1 MKERELPLVALRAFA
16 VAARSHSLSSAAE
29 ELGVTHGAV
38 SKQVRLLEDWLGQQ
52 VFTREGRSVALT
64 PYGRVLAEQLSQSF
78 RGIEAACQY
87 VRRRR
92 SKAVLAVEA
101 PSTFAMYFLMPR
113 LKRFEAANPDLAVWI
128 STRMTGQTPDLASH
142 DLLITRGSGEKIAG
156 HSRASTALFEENL
169 TPVCSLNLLQERTV
183 ETPEDLLAFPLITS
197 ATRPGHWEG
206 WLKKAGLRDHLFE
219 GGHRFDHM
227 FVAMHAVREGF
238 GAIVAPKEFFP
249 GKPEWRLACPFPDLV
264 VKGEKYFAHPTSRAD
279 PRYLGRF
286 VDWLKDEIK
295 NVTSE
300 GREPFGI

>member
-1 MKERELPLVALRAFA
+1 MVKERELPLIALRAFA
-16 VAARSHSLSSAAE
+16 VAARSDSLSAAAE

-52 VFTREGRSVALT
+52 VFTREGRGVALT

-78 RGIEAACQY
+78 RDIEAACHY

-113 LKRFEAANPDLAVWI
+113 LKRFEQANPDLAVWI
-128 STRMTGQTPDLASH
+128 STRMTGQTPDVSSH
-142 DLLITRGSGEKIAG
+142 DLLITRGSSERIGG
-156 HSRASTALFEENL
+156 HSKASTALFEETL
-169 TPVCSLNLLQERTV
+169 TPVCSLDLIQNSPIT
-183 ETPEDLLAFPLITS
+183 TPADLLAFPLITS
-197 ATRPGHWEG
+197 ATRPGHWEA
-206 WLKKAGLRDHLFE
+206 WLQKAGLRDHVFE

-238 GAIVAPKEFFP
+238 GSVVAPKEFFP
-249 GKPEWRLACPFPDLV
+249 GQPEWRLTCPFPDLV

-279 PRYLGRF
+279 SRYLRRF
-286 VDWLKDEIK
+286 IDWLKDEIK
-295 NVTSE
+295 TAA
-300 GREPFGI
+300 